1 MKLSFQCAFGA
12 AALLVSAS
20 AGAQTYNTA
29 NFGVKGQLAIS
40 AERLF
45 GFYHDSATV
54 TANNVDNTLK
64 SDSFSFLSS
73 PIPLTGTSLW
83 SYGAPRVAGDY
94 FVIDHLS
101 LGGAVGYSHISV
113 SRPGPGNTTLSTSGD
128 SFLFAPRVGYA
139 HMFTNLIGLWP
150 RAGFTYRTLS
160 AGDNSS
166 HDLALTLEVPV
177 MFTVIPHVAFWG
189 GPTFDIGLGGSQST
203 QAGAV
208 TQSLDFNVTEIGLQ
222 TGLVAYLDL

>member
-12 AALLVSAS
+12 AALLVTAS
-20 AGAQTYNTA
+20 AAAQTYNTA

-54 TANNVDNTLK
+54 TANTADVTVK
-64 SDSFSFLSS
+64 SDSFSLLSS
-73 PIPLTGTSLW
+73 PIPLGGTTLW

-101 LGGAVGYSHISV
+101 LGGALGYSHISV
-113 SRPGPGNTTLSTSGD
+113 GIPNGNTTNSSSGD
-128 SFLFAPRVGYA
+128 SLLIAPRVGYA
-139 HMFTNLIGLWP
+139 HLFTDLIGLWP

-160 AGDNSS
+160 ANDNSS

-177 MFTVIPHVAFWG
+177 IFTVIPHVAFWG

-203 QAGAV
+203 RVGVV

-222 TGLVAYLDL
+222 TGLIAYLDL